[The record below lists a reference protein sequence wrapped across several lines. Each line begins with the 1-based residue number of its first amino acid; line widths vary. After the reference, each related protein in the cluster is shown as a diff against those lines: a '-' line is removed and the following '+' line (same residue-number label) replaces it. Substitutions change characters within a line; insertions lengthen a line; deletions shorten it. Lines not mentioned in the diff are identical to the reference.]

1 MSEARTWE
9 NRAATAKIPEAS
21 VLMSAPDTSHRLPLI
36 VPQMGVVEEVVV
48 IEWLVAAGSAV
59 AEGQEVVI
67 VETEKAEVALES
79 PASGTIE
86 IVAPASDDEVP
97 VGATLAYIDP

>member
-1 MSEARTWE
+1 MITSDPAR
-9 NRAATAKIPEAS
+9 R
-21 VLMSAPDTSHRLPLI
+21 VPLT

-48 IEWLVAAGSAV
+48 IEWLVDPGATV

-79 PASGTIE
+79 PASGAID
-86 IVAPASDDEVP
+86 IVAAASDDEIP

>member
-1 MSEARTWE
+1 MST
-9 NRAATAKIPEAS
+9 
-21 VLMSAPDTSHRLPLI
+21 PDLSRRVPLT

-48 IEWLVAAGSAV
+48 IEWLVEPGATV
-59 AEGQEVVI
+59 AQGQEVVI

-79 PASGTIE
+79 PAAGAIGILT
-86 IVAPASDDEVP
+86 AASDDEIP

>member
-1 MSEARTWE
+1 MST
-9 NRAATAKIPEAS
+9 
-21 VLMSAPDTSHRLPLI
+21 PDTSNRVRLT

-48 IEWLVAAGSAV
+48 IEWLVDPGAAV
-59 AEGQEVVI
+59 AQGQEVVI

-79 PASGTIE
+79 PADGVIE
-86 IVAPASDDEVP
+86 IMVAASDDEVP

>member
-1 MSEARTWE
+1 MST
-9 NRAATAKIPEAS
+9 
-21 VLMSAPDTSHRLPLI
+21 PDTSNRVPLT

-48 IEWLVAAGSAV
+48 IEWLVDPGAAV
-59 AEGQEVVI
+59 AQGQEVVI

-79 PASGTIE
+79 PADGAIE
-86 IVAPASDDEVP
+86 IVVAASDDEVP

>member
-1 MSEARTWE
+1 MST
-9 NRAATAKIPEAS
+9 
-21 VLMSAPDTSHRLPLI
+21 PDTSNRVPVT

-48 IEWLVAAGSAV
+48 IEWLVDPGATV
-59 AEGQEVVI
+59 AQGQEVVI

-79 PASGTIE
+79 PAAGAIE
-86 IVAPASDDEVP
+86 IVVAASDDEVP

>member
-1 MSEARTWE
+1 
-9 NRAATAKIPEAS
+9 
-21 VLMSAPDTSHRLPLI
+21 MSAPDPSRRVPLT

-48 IEWLVAAGSAV
+48 IEWLVDPGAV
-59 AEGQEVVI
+59 VAPGQEVVI

-79 PASGTIE
+79 PAAGAIE
-86 IVAPASDDEVP
+86 IVADASDDEVP